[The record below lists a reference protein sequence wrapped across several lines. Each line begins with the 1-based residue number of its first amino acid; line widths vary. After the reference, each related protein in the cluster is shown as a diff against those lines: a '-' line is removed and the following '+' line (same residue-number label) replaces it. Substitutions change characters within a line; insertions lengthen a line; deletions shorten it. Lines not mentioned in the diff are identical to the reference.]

1 MRTSTVVAALAALV
15 LLVFGCGRA
24 SESSEFKRS
33 DAPAIADMNYAV
45 SAAGEGNAEQE
56 EEKNGATPPE
66 KALSSSAARAI
77 GDSSRRFIRT
87 ADLRFRAKDVVKT
100 AYAIE
105 DLVARFDGFVANTH
119 LATNVDQR
127 YTTPISEDSLL
138 ETTKFTVS
146 NRITIRVPFVE
157 LDTTLKSLVRFVDF
171 LDHRT
176 VSAQDVRLMILSNRM
191 TQDRVARH
199 EKRLTAAIDEQ
210 GRKLKETMPAEDRL
224 LDRQEQAD
232 QAAMSNLELEDRI
245 AFSTIT
251 LDIHQRQET
260 RHELLP
266 NEQNIERYEPGF
278 FSQLGAALSDGW
290 DLLVQFFLLIA
301 RIWSVLLLVGAIV
314 MVVRRLT
321 RRKA

>member
-1 MRTSTVVAALAALV
+1 MRTSTVVAAMAALV
-15 LLVFGCGRA
+15 FFVFGCGQA
-24 SESSEFKRS
+24 AENSEFRKAV
-33 DAPAIADMNYAV
+33 APAMVEVDYATT
-45 SAAGEGNAEQE
+45 SPPEAE
-56 EEKNGATPPE
+56 EEERKENGNTPPE
-66 KALSSSAARAI
+66 QALSSSAARAF

-100 AYAIE
+100 AFAVE
-105 DLVARFDGFVANTH
+105 DLVAGFGGFVANTQ
-119 LATNVDQR
+119 LRTNVDQR
-127 YTTPISEDSLL
+127 YTTPVSEDSLL

-146 NRITIRVPFVE
+146 NRIIIRVPSAK

-176 VSAQDVRLMILSNRM
+176 VSAQDVRLMLLSNRM
-191 TQDRVARH
+191 TQNRVARH
-199 EKRLTAAIDEQ
+199 EKRLTAAIDAQ

-251 LDIHQRQET
+251 LDIYQRQGT
-260 RHELLP
+260 RHELLL

-278 FSQLGAALSDGW
+278 FSELGDAMTYGW
-290 DLLVQFFLLIA
+290 DLLVRFLLVLA
-301 RIWSVLLLVGAIV
+301 RMWSVILLGVAVFVLV
-314 MVVRRLT
+314 RFWT
-321 RRKA
+321 RRKS